1 MRVTLDA
8 NILVYA
14 LQQGTSGT
22 SRHRASSRARYRGDC
37 IQTLQSFAECFN
49 ALVRKR
55 KLPAGT
61 ARAKLDDLAHAP
73 AGPAAAAP
81 ADLDRAIWATMTHR
95 LAFWDAMLWATAERV
110 GCSLLLTEDGHDGR
124 SLRVY
129 LRKPFRAAQPCPDR
143 QRAAAAGALTMTDPI
158 RFTLDGREVEALPA
172 ETIWQVAKREGVDI
186 PHLCW
191 LPEPGYRADGNCRA
205 CMVEVEGERVLAASC
220 IRKPTAGMK
229 VLHRHRAG
237 AARPADGDG
246 AAAGRP
252 AGALRRA

>member
-14 LQQGTSGT
+14 LQEADERYGPAQSIVARAIQGE
-22 SRHRASSRARYRGDC
+22 C

-61 ARAKLDDLAHAP
+61 ARAKLDDLRTRLPVAT
-73 AGPAAAAP
+73 AAP

-124 SLRVY
+124 RLEGITFVN
-129 LRKPFRAAQPCPDR
+129 PFAPHNRALIDS
-143 QRAAAAGALTMTDPI
+143 
-158 RFTLDGREVEALPA
+158 ALPPL
-172 ETIWQVAKREGVDI
+172 E
-186 PHLCW
+186 L
-191 LPEPGYRADGNCRA
+191 
-205 CMVEVEGERVLAASC
+205 
-220 IRKPTAGMK
+220 
-229 VLHRHRAG
+229 
-237 AARPADGDG
+237 
-246 AAAGRP
+246 
-252 AGALRRA
+252 